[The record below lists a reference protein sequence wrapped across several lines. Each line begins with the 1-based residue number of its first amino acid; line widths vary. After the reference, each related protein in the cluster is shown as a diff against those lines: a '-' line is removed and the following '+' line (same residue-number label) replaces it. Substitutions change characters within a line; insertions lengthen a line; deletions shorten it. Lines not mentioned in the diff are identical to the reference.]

1 MAFHLRSVS
10 LPSKRLSNEAEVE
23 AELQSLEAAVSS
35 PSATIAAMRDGLR
48 RLGDVYSHIEEIIH
62 FPSNQAC
69 TIQQKKEL
77 DAEMESSLELIDL
90 CNTMQENFAELKA
103 TIQDLLAVL
112 RRGDDA
118 SIQAKIQSYIHLVK
132 NAQKQFKKA
141 SKKATT
147 TTTSDKEECKLVRLL
162 LKARLVAAS
171 LLDST
176 LCLVSKQ
183 VVMPKRSLVSKAL
196 QKRSLVVCKE
206 EQLQALECTIGDLEH
221 GAELLFRRMIQSR
234 VALLNILSS

>member
-23 AELQSLEAAVSS
+23 AQLQSLEASISS
-35 PSATIAAMRDGLR
+35 PSATIESTCDGVR

-62 FPSNQAC
+62 LPSNQVC
-69 TIQQKKEL
+69 SIQQRKEL
-77 DAEMESSLELIDL
+77 DSEMESSLELMDL
-90 CNTMQENFAELKA
+90 CNTMQENFAELKN
-103 TIQDLLAVL
+103 TIQDLLVAL

-118 SIQAKIQSYIHLVK
+118 STQAKIHSYICLVK
-132 NAQKQFKKA
+132 KAQKQFKKTNR
-141 SKKATT
+141 K
-147 TTTSDKEECKLVRLL
+147 TTSDESKLVRLM
-162 LKARLVAAS
+162 LKARLVTAS
-171 LLDST
+171 LLELA
-176 LCLVSKQ
+176 LCLVAKQ

-196 QKRSLVVCKE
+196 QKRSAVVCKE
-206 EQLQALECTIGDLEH
+206 EQLQALECVIGDLEH

>member
-1 MAFHLRSVS
+1 MAFRLRSVS

-35 PSATIAAMRDGLR
+35 PSKTSAAMRDGLR

-69 TIQQKKEL
+69 TIQQRKEL
-77 DAEMESSLELIDL
+77 DEEMESSLELIDL
-90 CNTMQENFAELKA
+90 CNAMQENFAELKA
-103 TIQDLLAVL
+103 TVQDLLLVL
-112 RRGDDA
+112 KRGDDA
-118 SIQAKIQSYIHLVK
+118 SIQAKIQLYIRLAK

-141 SKKATT
+141 SKKT
-147 TTTSDKEECKLVRLL
+147 TTTSDKECKLVRLL

-196 QKRSLVVCKE
+196 QKRSVVVCKE
-206 EQLQALECTIGDLEH
+206 EQLQALECVIGDLEH

>member
-35 PSATIAAMRDGLR
+35 PSATIEAMCNGLR

-69 TIQQKKEL
+69 TIQQRKEL
-77 DAEMESSLELIDL
+77 DEEMESSLELIDL
-90 CNTMQENFAELKA
+90 CNAMQENLAELKA
-103 TIQDLLAVL
+103 TIQDLLVVL

-141 SKKATT
+141 SKKTT
-147 TTTSDKEECKLVRLL
+147 TTTSEKEECKLVRLL
-162 LKARLVAAS
+162 LKARLVASS

-183 VVMPKRSLVSKAL
+183 VAMPKRSLVSKAL
-196 QKRSLVVCKE
+196 QKRSVVVCKE
-206 EQLQALECTIGDLEH
+206 DQLQALECIVGDLEL

>member
-23 AELQSLEAAVSS
+23 AELQSLEADVSS
-35 PSATIAAMRDGLR
+35 PSATIEAMCNGLR

-69 TIQQKKEL
+69 TIQQRKEL

-90 CNTMQENFAELKA
+90 CNAIQENLAELKA

-118 SIQAKIQSYIHLVK
+118 SIQAKIQSYIRLVK

-141 SKKATT
+141 SKKT
-147 TTTSDKEECKLVRLL
+147 TTTSDKEYKLVRLL
-162 LKARLVAAS
+162 LKARLVATS

-176 LCLVSKQ
+176 LCLVAKQ

-196 QKRSLVVCKE
+196 QKRSVVVCKE
-206 EQLQALECTIGDLEH
+206 EQLQALECIVGDLEL

-234 VALLNILSS
+234 VALLNVLSS